1 MNKQI
6 SDKKKNLFKYLLIG
20 LIVAISTRYIP
31 KIIITNEEIII
42 ISSIASIT
50 YAILDMYLPTIKVNL
65 D

>member
-6 SDKKKNLFKYLLIG
+6 SDNKKNLFKYLLIG
-20 LIVAISTRYIP
+20 LIVAIAARYIP
-31 KIIITNEEIII
+31 KMIITNEEIII
-42 ISSIASIT
+42 IGSIASIT